1 MGCFTRRSTR
11 TVIDLSILS
20 LTTLPVTVRATLTF
34 SAISLTCLLI
44 QHGFD
49 ASDIL
54 FHGAQKMVLI
64 QLTSHLLHTQ
74 VELFLAQGQQL
85 LIQVLGRLVTQITHF
100 HHITVLVT
108 NVVGTGSLA
117 AASAK
122 ASRATSSETP
132 SISYSTL
139 PGWIWA
145 TQNSTLPLP
154 LPIRTSRGF

>member
-1 MGCFTRRSTR
+1 
-11 TVIDLSILS
+11 
-20 LTTLPVTVRATLTF
+20 
-34 SAISLTCLLI
+34 
-44 QHGFD
+44 

-54 FHGAQKMVLI
+54 FHGAQKMGLV
-64 QLTSHLLHTQ
+64 QLTSGLLHTQ

-85 LIQVLGRLVTQITHF
+85 LSQILSGFVTQITHF

-122 ASRATSSETP
+122 ASRATSSVTT

-139 PGWIWA
+139 PGCIWA

-154 LPIRTSRGF
+154 LPIRTSSGFSVIGLSGNTPIHIMPPRLIRRVMVRRAASI